1 MASPTFNCMQ
11 QEKMHGIGCMVSP
24 PQRCYKINIDGSHRR
39 NSGNPACGGLIRD
52 SNEIFVK
59 GFFGRVGYANV
70 LWAKLQAL
78 GLGIKLAKQMNLKW
92 ASFEMDSKVVMNM
105 VHSGIT
111 GNAFLQP
118 MLQEAISLLQLPLSQ
133 IGELWSI
140 MSMEKQ
146 IGV

>member
-1 MASPTFNCMQ
+1 
-11 QEKMHGIGCMVSP
+11 
-24 PQRCYKINIDGSHRR
+24 
-39 NSGNPACGGLIRD
+39 
-52 SNEIFVK
+52 
-59 GFFGRVGYANV
+59 
-70 LWAKLQAL
+70 
-78 GLGIKLAKQMNLKW
+78 MNLKW

-118 MLQEAISLLQLPLSQ
+118 MLQDLSIKKKKPMLQEAISLLQLPLSQ